1 MAFGLQ
7 RLTGLRSQVGSITV
21 NSGAVLQLVTN
32 DANPRRVTGTAPVTV
47 NGTLRTGASAAASAV
62 AKYGGALTFNT
73 NSVLELGAA

>member
-1 MAFGLQ
+1 
-7 RLTGLRSQVGSITV
+7 VGSITV